1 MDSNAATPE
10 SVSRRR
16 MLSVGA
22 LGAAGAA
29 VALPLIAAGP
39 ASAATPAGNGG
50 GSGKSVS
57 DRLAQLE
64 YNQAILQAKAE
75 ITERQSLYGLLFNG
89 DGPHAPDRAK
99 WGREIFVGNEP
110 FLAYDSDNQLIAAQ
124 SFQHMAD
131 EIAGAIASEPAI
143 WPNTASPNGSM
154 HYMFAPVFDKITLT
168 EAVTR
173 TPSVSISGVK
183 GTAAVNSA
191 TIRVYFDHWLHTKD
205 GWRKITSTWYRL
217 D

>member
-1 MDSNAATPE
+1 MDVNPE
-10 SVSRRR
+10 IPQNVSRRR
-16 MLSVGA
+16 LLSAGA
-22 LGAAGAA
+22 IGVAVPLVAAGS
-29 VALPLIAAGP
+29 
-39 ASAATPAGNGG
+39 ASAATPAGK
-50 GSGKSVS
+50 GSRPEKSVAE
-57 DRLAQLE
+57 RLAQLE

-99 WGREIFVGNEP
+99 WGKEIFVGNQP

-124 SFQHMAD
+124 SFEHMSD
-131 EIAGAIASEPAI
+131 EIAGAVATEPAV
-143 WPNTASPNGSM
+143 WPNTASANGSM

-191 TIRVYFDHWLHTKD
+191 TIRVYFDHWENTKD